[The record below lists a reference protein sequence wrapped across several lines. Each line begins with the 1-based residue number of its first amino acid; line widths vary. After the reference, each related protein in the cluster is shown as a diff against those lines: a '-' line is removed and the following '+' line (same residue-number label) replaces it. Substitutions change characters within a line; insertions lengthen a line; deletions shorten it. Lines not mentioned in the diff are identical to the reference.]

1 MENAEGFGLVKRT
14 TILWLV
20 FVLLAF
26 GSGIGAGYLIW
37 GMAPRQAA
45 ATQPTPAAQTT
56 AQSTSTPVWAQGG
69 NPTAAQRYN
78 IPVGNLPAF
87 GPADA
92 PITIIEFSD
101 FECPFCHKWFA
112 ETWSLLVKT
121 YPGKLRL
128 YYRDFPLIS
137 IHPNAVPAAIAARC
151 ANEQNQFW
159 AFHDKVYSSTAY
171 GNSTYEAYAA
181 AVGIDVTKF
190 KACVA
195 AKTYEKDVNADLEF
209 GSSLGIRGTPTFFI
223 NGIPLVGAQPFSAF
237 QKIIDQEL
245 AVKK

>member
-1 MENAEGFGLVKRT
+1 MENAEGLGLFRRT
-14 TILWLV
+14 TLLWLL
-20 FVLLAF
+20 FVVLAF
-26 GSGIGAGYLIW
+26 GSGLGVGYMIW
-37 GMAPRQAA
+37 GQSRPQAA
-45 ATQPTPAAQTT
+45 VPQPTLAAQPA
-56 AQSTSTPVWAQGG
+56 AQSTSTPVMVLGG
-69 NPTAAQRYN
+69 SPTPQQRYS

-87 GPADA
+87 GPANA

-101 FECPFCHKWFA
+101 FECPYCHKWFA
-112 ETWSLLVKT
+112 ETWQQLVKA
-121 YPGKLRL
+121 YPNQIRL

-151 ANEQNQFW
+151 ASDQNQFW
-159 AFHDKVYSSTAY
+159 AFHDKLYSNTTY

-209 GSSLGIRGTPTFFI
+209 GSNLGIRGTPTFFI

-245 AVKK
+245 AAKK